1 VQAGR
6 LFIPFESTAN
16 VRRTASKHSIAW
28 IDNSIDL
35 ALLALLDLVMPQ
47 PTGFEICQAMKS
59 RAGTR
64 LVSVVLVTGLDSDDD
79 RIHGI
84 QCDADDFLNK
94 PTNNRELRIAFRNIP
109 SRWAKN

>member
-1 VQAGR
+1 MQAGR

-16 VRRTASKHSIAW
+16 VRRTASKHSLARIN
-28 IDNSIDL
+28 NSIDL
-35 ALLALLDLVMPQ
+35 ALLDVVMPQ

-64 LVSVVLVTGLDSDDD
+64 LVSVVLVTGLDSDGD

-84 QCDADDFLNK
+84 QCGADNFLN
-94 PTNNRELRIAFRNIP
+94 
-109 SRWAKN
+109 